1 MKSIIHFLQVNEIK
15 IRIVCI
21 LVTIGFVFN
30 GCTALQEAQKRREER
45 LLGKRNTDRFMLSPS
60 DAKIDVDPDPITD
73 SPHGVSDHY
82 TLTFAKD
89 LLATDAFDESEE
101 RAIFAQSALGYMESL
116 YDAMYE
122 IFGFKPKH
130 KIHVTLHQVFRGTT
144 LGAFTTTEYRY
155 APDIKYVTGIKMD
168 FPMMM
173 YEKHG
178 VRVHELTHAFTNIY
192 FLPTWFSEGI
202 AVLMQTEY
210 AKGGLHPKFDNLKR
224 SLELDLDGFNEL
236 ENWGGHAESGPLT
249 QWRYS
254 YAYTVVS
261 ELRKKYGNDLYI
273 KVFALMEADQLHQ
286 KLGDDM
292 PTSFLVYYISKAAGE
307 DLVPFFKELKF
318 KVRKLEKSNILEYIQ
333 QLRTKNRRR
342 N

>member
-1 MKSIIHFLQVNEIK
+1 MKTITRFLHVNRKK
-15 IRIVCI
+15 IETVLIF
-21 LVTIGFVFN
+21 TMIGFIFY
-30 GCTALQEAQKRREER
+30 GCTALQEAQQRKDKRLLEER
-45 LLGKRNTDRFMLSPS
+45 NVERLMLAPS

-89 LLATDAFDESEE
+89 LLATNAFDESAE
-101 RAIFAQSALGYMESL
+101 RVIFAKSALGYMESL

-130 KIHVTLHQVFRGTT
+130 KIHVTLHQVFLGTT

-155 APDIKYVTGIKMD
+155 APNIKYVTGIKMD

-210 AKGGLHPKFDNLKR
+210 AKGGLHPKFDNLKH

-236 ENWGGHAESGPLT
+236 ENWGGHADSGPLT

-261 ELRKKYGNDLYI
+261 ELRKKYGDDLYI
-273 KVFALMEADQLHQ
+273 KVFALMEVDQLHQ

-318 KVRKLEKSNILEYIQ
+318 KVRKLEKSDI
-333 QLRTKNRRR
+333 TKNRRR

>member
-1 MKSIIHFLQVNEIK
+1 MKSITRFLCVNRKK
-15 IRIVCI
+15 IGIVLI
-21 LVTIGFVFN
+21 LAVVGFVFN
-30 GCTALQEAQKRREER
+30 GCTALQDAQKQREKRLLEKRNVER
-45 LLGKRNTDRFMLSPS
+45 LMLAPS

-73 SPHGVSDHY
+73 TPHGVSDHY

-101 RAIFAQSALGYMESL
+101 RAIFAKSALGYMESL
-116 YDAMYE
+116 YNAMYD
-122 IFGFKPKH
+122 IFGFSPKH
-130 KIHVTLHQVFRGTT
+130 KIHVTLHKVFFFFF

-155 APDIKYVTGIKMD
+155 APNIKFVTGIKMD
-168 FPMMM
+168 FPMTM

-210 AKGGLHPKFDNLKR
+210 AKGGLHPKFDSLER
-224 SLELDLDGFNEL
+224 SLELDLDGINEL
-236 ENWGGHAESGPLT
+236 ENWGGHGDAGPLT

-261 ELRKKYGNDLYI
+261 ELRKQHGNDLYI
-273 KVFALMEADQLHQ
+273 KMFELMEGDQLHQ
-286 KLGDDM
+286 KLDGDM
-292 PTSFLVYYISKAAGE
+292 PTSFLVYYLSQAAGK
-307 DLVPFFKELKF
+307 DLVPFFKDLRF
-318 KVRKLEKSNILEYIQ
+318 KVRKLEKSNILEYID
-333 QLRTKNRRR
+333 QLRTLNRRR
-342 N
+342 

>member
-1 MKSIIHFLQVNEIK
+1 MKSIIHFLQANIIK
-15 IRIVCI
+15 IKIVCV

-30 GCTALQEAQKRREER
+30 GCTALQEAQQRKDER
-45 LLGKRNTDRFMLSPS
+45 LLKKRNANRLMLVPS
-60 DAKIDVDPDPITD
+60 DATITVDPNPIEGK
-73 SPHGVSDHY
+73 PHGESDHY
-82 TLTFAKD
+82 TLTFAAD
-89 LLATDAFDESEE
+89 LRTHEDYDEAEE
-101 RAIFAQSALGYMESL
+101 RKIFAQSALGYMESL
-116 YDAMYE
+116 YDAMYD

-130 KIHVTLHQVFRGTT
+130 KIHVTLHQVLLGTT

-155 APDIKYVTGIKMD
+155 APNIKYVTGIKMD
-168 FPMMM
+168 FPMTM

-210 AKGGLHPKFDNLKR
+210 AKGGLHPKFDSLKR
-224 SLELDLDGFNEL
+224 NLELDLDGFNEL
-236 ENWGGHAESGPLT
+236 ENWGGHSDSGPLT

-261 ELRKKYGNDLYI
+261 ELREKYGKDLYI
-273 KVFALMEADQLHQ
+273 KVFELMEADQLHQ

-307 DLVPFFKELKF
+307 DLVPFFKELRF
-318 KVRKLEKSNILEYIQ
+318 KVRKLEKLDILEYIQ